1 MGESIRD
8 WLARLLAGARP
19 VQAPARPKP
28 ATAAPAPAPRA
39 SEPVAVP
46 AAPRL
51 LRQGS
56 KGYEVH
62 EVVLHTTAT
71 SGDWHKGK
79 TAGEM
84 MAEVRRWHVEERGWK
99 REGYHGLIAPDGSW
113 ADGRPFTM
121 IGAHVQ
127 ERNRGTLGF
136 ALVPVR
142 TVDPRRIGRFE
153 DWYTEAQRK
162 TLRAKLRAVGAMTDL
177 KWVTGHND
185 YAAKTC
191 PGFYVK
197 QEDWL

>member
-1 MGESIRD
+1 MG
-8 WLARLLAGARP
+8 WLTRLLAALSRP
-19 VQAPARPKP
+19 THPDSASPAP
-28 ATAAPAPAPRA
+28 AAPAPAPRVP
-39 SEPVAVP
+39 EPQLIVP
-46 AAPRL
+46 AAPRMI
-51 LRQGS
+51 RQG
-56 KGYEVH
+56 KAGYEVH

-79 TAGEM
+79 TAAEM

-121 IGAHVQ
+121 IGAHVA

-142 TVDPRRIGRFE
+142 TVNDRKIGKFE
-153 DWYTEAQRK
+153 DYYTEAQHK
-162 TLRAKLRAVGAMTDL
+162 TLRAKIRAVSAMTDL

-191 PGFYVK
+191 PGFHVE